1 MHKLKGSKMVVVKA
15 PVQIIFSFVGSLPE
29 GGGGVLPYISHMGMC
44 HPRV

>member
-29 GGGGVLPYISHMGMC
+29 GGGGGVYSLT
-44 HPRV
+44 